1 MISRPLRALGVL
13 FAVLLV
19 GAATVAAAPAPGGS
33 VRSEDLRIDV
43 LDGPARD
50 QPQSL
55 DATLWLPAT
64 SGPAPAVLVAHGFGG
79 SKDSVAERPAPG
91 RSAATSPSPGRR
103 AGSARAPGR
112 SP

>member
-1 MISRPLRALGVL
+1 MRTGPWGIRSLTTGSDEPGYRARVISRPFRALGVL
-13 FAVLLV
+13 FAVLFV
-19 GAATVAAAPAPGGS
+19 GIATVAAAPAPGGS

-64 SGPAPAVLVAHGFGG
+64 SGPAPAVLVAHG
-79 SKDSVAERPAPG
+79 
-91 RSAATSPSPGRR
+91 
-103 AGSARAPGR
+103 
-112 SP
+112 